1 MLWKRMLFDNKR
13 NWRRVYKSLLL
24 LTYLIRHGS
33 ERVVTSARE
42 HIYDLRGLESYQF
55 VDERGKDEGINIRHK
70 AHELVEFIQD
80 DDKLREERKAARK
93 NRDKYTGY
101 SGNSFS
107 GGSGFGSG
115 GYGGGAFSD
124 NYGGGGSGCGGSQ
137 LGEIDDWEG
146 GRYRT
151 MKDDVIDRVKDIWSA
166 RRPPVDEDFNEYERG
181 GTSIGIPDN
190 GNGSGGNGHLQRQSE
205 FGYRDH
211 EPTSG
216 SSSVGNGA
224 NRRTAR
230 IQQPRQRV
238 DLSAAAAGLSRG
250 GGTSGG
256 GSAGRQVIDLS
267 GSTSAGANDDGD
279 EFADFQSAGAQ
290 AQLSK
295 QQKTGED
302 PELLWS
308 DFASTRSTGQGQQV
322 DLLVS
327 PTESEPIG
335 AGATDSGFADFSNM
349 TTTDGGAVVNSN
361 SSKNS
366 ADLLTGLDFG
376 SGGGGGGV
384 PVAVQQSLGPAAVP
398 LQPQPVASA
407 GRGLIG
413 QPAIA
418 QVYQQQQ
425 QQTLAGLGGQ
435 QQQPVQTLLQ
445 MQASQMSAGPAG
457 PQPSPFAAAAPAG
470 FGQQQPR
477 PAAFQAQP
485 AAAPQLKSPT
495 SPTYPTSVNWG
506 SGGAGSGGIGGAR
519 RAPSLQAKAD
529 QAFADLVSLK

>member
-1 MLWKRMLFDNKR
+1 MNKAKL
-13 NWRRVYKSLLL
+13 RRVYKVPPAAH
-24 LTYLIRHGS
+24 LIPDSTLVRK
-33 ERVVTSARE
+33 RVVTSARE

-124 NYGGGGSGCGGSQ
+124 NYGGGGRRLWRPATSTSAPRHQHRIPDKRQCEAAATVTSSGS
-137 LGEIDDWEG
+137 
-146 GRYRT
+146 RN
-151 MKDDVIDRVKDIWSA
+151 SA
-166 RRPPVDEDFNEYERG
+166 IAITNPPPVPPRLA
-181 GTSIGIPDN
+181 TAPIG
-190 GNGSGGNGHLQRQSE
+190 
-205 FGYRDH
+205 
-211 EPTSG
+211 
-216 SSSVGNGA
+216 
-224 NRRTAR
+224 RTAR

-250 GGTSGG
+250 GGASGG
-256 GSAGRQVIDLS
+256 GKRPGASVIDLS

-279 EFADFQSAGAQ
+279 D
-290 AQLSK
+290 
-295 QQKTGED
+295 
-302 PELLWS
+302 ELLWS

-349 TTTDGGAVVNSN
+349 TTTDGGAPF
-361 SSKNS
+361 KNS

-384 PVAVQQSLGPAAVP
+384 QLPFSSRSARRLCR

-407 GRGLIG
+407 GR
-413 QPAIA
+413 
-418 QVYQQQQ
+418 V
-425 QQTLAGLGGQ
+425 
-435 QQQPVQTLLQ
+435 
-445 MQASQMSAGPAG
+445 
-457 PQPSPFAAAAPAG
+457 
-470 FGQQQPR
+470 
-477 PAAFQAQP
+477 
-485 AAAPQLKSPT
+485 
-495 SPTYPTSVNWG
+495 
-506 SGGAGSGGIGGAR
+506 
-519 RAPSLQAKAD
+519 
-529 QAFADLVSLK
+529 

>member
-1 MLWKRMLFDNKR
+1 MCVMNYTELEGKVREATNDEAWGPHGEVMQELANATMSYEQFPEVMGMLWKRMLFDNKR

-24 LTYLIRHGS
+24 LTYLIRH
-33 ERVVTSARE
+33 V
-42 HIYDLRGLESYQF
+42 
-55 VDERGKDEGINIRHK
+55 RHK

-295 QQKTGED
+295 QQKTRRGS
-302 PELLWS
+302 ELLWS

-322 DLLVS
+322 DLLRN
-327 PTESEPIG
+327 
-335 AGATDSGFADFSNM
+335 DSGFADFSNM

-445 MQASQMSAGPAG
+445 MQASQMSATFAVRGRSSG
-457 PQPSPFAAAAPAG
+457 WIRSAAA
-470 FGQQQPR
+470 R
-477 PAAFQAQP
+477 PAVYQAQP

>member
-1 MLWKRMLFDNKR
+1 MQELANATMSYEQFPEVMGMLWKRMLFDNKR
-13 NWRRVYKSLLL
+13 NWRRVYKFWMPPLYSTVPPAAHLPDS
-24 LTYLIRHGS
+24 TRFGAS
-33 ERVVTSARE
+33 VTSARE
-42 HIYDLRGLESYQF
+42 HIYDLRGLESYSLLMSA
-55 VDERGKDEGINIRHK
+55 RKDEGINIRHK

-115 GYGGGAFSD
+115 GYEAAPSPTTMV
-124 NYGGGGSGCGGSQ
+124 GGGSGCGGSQ

-166 RRPPVDEDFNEYERG
+166 LAGRRVDEDFNEYERG

-279 EFADFQSAGAQ
+279 EFAIFNRPALRRSC
-290 AQLSK
+290 LSSRK
-295 QQKTGED
+295 RARIR
-302 PELLWS
+302 
-308 DFASTRSTGQGQQV
+308 ASCGRTLPRLGQQARGSRWTCWCPLPNPNQSV
-322 DLLVS
+322 Q
-327 PTESEPIG
+327 
-335 AGATDSGFADFSNM
+335 A
-349 TTTDGGAVVNSN
+349 
-361 SSKNS
+361 KNS

-398 LQPQPVASA
+398 LQPQPV
-407 GRGLIG
+407 
-413 QPAIA
+413 
-418 QVYQQQQ
+418 YQQQQ

-445 MQASQMSAGPAG
+445 MQASQMSA
-457 PQPSPFAAAAPAG
+457 
-470 FGQQQPR
+470 
-477 PAAFQAQP
+477 
-485 AAAPQLKSPT
+485 
-495 SPTYPTSVNWG
+495 
-506 SGGAGSGGIGGAR
+506 
-519 RAPSLQAKAD
+519 
-529 QAFADLVSLK
+529 

>member
-1 MLWKRMLFDNKR
+1 MNYTELEG
-13 NWRRVYKSLLL
+13 KSLLL

-33 ERVVTSARE
+33 ERVSAQGPR
-42 HIYDLRGLESYQF
+42 
-55 VDERGKDEGINIRHK
+55 
-70 AHELVEFIQD
+70 AVEFIQD

-137 LGEIDDWEG
+137 LGEIDDW
-146 GRYRT
+146 R
-151 MKDDVIDRVKDIWSA
+151 DDVIDRGQGHLERSPA
-166 RRPPVDEDFNEYERG
+166 AGRRRFQYERG

-190 GNGSGGNGHLQRQSE
+190 GNGSGGGNGHLQRQSE

-425 QQTLAGLGGQ
+425 QQTLAGLG
-435 QQQPVQTLLQ
+435 
-445 MQASQMSAGPAG
+445 
-457 PQPSPFAAAAPAG
+457 AAAAAASADFATDAG
-470 FGQQQPR
+470 
-477 PAAFQAQP
+477 
-485 AAAPQLKSPT
+485 
-495 SPTYPTSVNWG
+495 
-506 SGGAGSGGIGGAR
+506 
-519 RAPSLQAKAD
+519 
-529 QAFADLVSLK
+529 VSDEC